1 MRRFRKIVSIFLVL
15 CMCLSLSSICFAAED
30 STPVYR
36 AISDAEYYSTDY
48 TGYRYPVRPGTAE
61 WASLE
66 NHQDKVDACQIP
78 EDILSSMS
86 TEELVQTV
94 IAYPLNIDM
103 FAYDNTT
110 TGFEVVASHFNGL
123 QELQSRS
130 DSVSELIDLYLET
143 PLARTSTLSDESFL
157 SFDDLV
163 IPLLLRQESIYE
175 DATPENRAVLS
186 QVAVDEKA
194 SSSVSAASSLVL
206 VGYESYSTGT
216 STIRTPKNSSV
227 TVYKMAAV
235 EVLMDTSTGG
245 YYYGNTLSDFP
256 SSYKTTLNNE
266 TEEVYGISPIADPT
280 VKYNCHSYAWY
291 QQSTSN
297 PYWLNYPDKFITDG
311 SYTKVSKLEVEI
323 GGRMVYYDTIFD
335 TYGTPTHSAIITGIV
350 DRVHSVR
357 EFTVK
362 SKWGM
367 LGLYEHS
374 WINCPYYYVNL
385 TPVDLEYYN

>member
-1 MRRFRKIVSIFLVL
+1 M
-15 CMCLSLSSICFAAED
+15 
-30 STPVYR
+30 
-36 AISDAEYYSTDY
+36 
-48 TGYRYPVRPGTAE
+48 
-61 WASLE
+61 
-66 NHQDKVDACQIP
+66 
-78 EDILSSMS
+78 
-86 TEELVQTV
+86 
-94 IAYPLNIDM
+94 
-103 FAYDNTT
+103 
-110 TGFEVVASHFNGL
+110 
-123 QELQSRS
+123 
-130 DSVSELIDLYLET
+130 
-143 PLARTSTLSDESFL
+143 ARTSTLSDESFL